1 MQLIIGTLLG
11 VTDSQREYEGRSWI
25 EHTAHILD
33 GVRTMEVTLQGPSRD
48 GSSRGL
54 DPTLVKQHDG
64 ERIALETYSR
74 TGKTRVY
81 VTATK
86 LLAADDIAEAL
97 GLVSV

>member
-11 VTDSQREYEGRSWI
+11 VTDSQRDYEGRSWI

-54 DPTLVKQHDG
+54 DPTLVKTHEG
-64 ERIALETYSR
+64 ERIALETYCRS
-74 TGKTRVY
+74 GKTRVY
-81 VTATK
+81 FTATK
-86 LLAADDIAEAL
+86 LMTEQDVAEAL